1 MIPIIKITE
10 REYADEYAKN
20 AIRMREIRVFG
31 ILVYSF
37 IYSTSDSS
45 IVKRLTIENK
55 INIKGFNNTDKDE
68 TKD

>member
-1 MIPIIKITE
+1 MPIIEITE
-10 REYADEYAKN
+10 REYADEYTKN
-20 AIRMREIRVFG
+20 AVRMKEIKVFD

-55 INIKGFNNTDKDE
+55 INIKGFNNTGKDE